1 MANSQ
6 TIKQRFLDI
15 LFENEDDEEENINKV
30 SNVKETPR
38 VKASDI
44 LYTKKE
50 EKDIKE
56 DKPKKSESAFINY
69 DDKFIKEE
77 KKTEKIEE
85 VYVAQ
90 PALSPIF
97 GDLDKNNVKKKKTEP
112 ISVDYAST
120 EKPSSNY
127 LGIVLSPIYGYDSVS
142 ANDARSKLNNKEEKI
157 IDQDITSDLSDIF
170 ATDEYKQEVFKQE
183 EKENEEPIDL
193 FGDFYRIKE

>member
-15 LFENEDDEEENINKV
+15 LFEDEDEEEEIVKKV
-30 SNVKETPR
+30 QNVKETPR

-44 LYTKKE
+44 LYAKKE
-50 EKDIKE
+50 EKEIKE
-56 DKPKKSESAFINY
+56 EKPKSSESAFINY
-69 DDKFIKEE
+69 SEKKVNEE
-77 KKTEKIEE
+77 KKIDKPDEI
-85 VYVAQ
+85 YVAQ

-97 GDLDKNNVKKKKTEP
+97 GDLDKGNAKKKKAET

-142 ANDARSKLNNKEEKI
+142 ANDARSKLNKTEEKI
-157 IDQDITSDLSDIF
+157 VDQDITSDLSDIF
-170 ATDEYKQEVFKQE
+170 ATDEFKVEAFKQE
-183 EKENEEPIDL
+183 EENEDSIDL
-193 FGDFYRIKE
+193 FGDFYRTKE